1 MVYHRD
7 RSPPPKNIMAD
18 QTYRLELK
26 NITKSFPG
34 VLAVQDVT
42 LAAYP
47 GEVLALA
54 GENGAGKSTLMN
66 ILSGAFT
73 ADSGII
79 LLDGSEVK
87 ISSPRRAQ
95 ELGIAMI
102 HQELSLI
109 PQMSVAQNIFLGR
122 EPLFAAGTLVDTKT
136 MLSNAQGILDQLGLD
151 FAVNALISD
160 LSIAQ
165 RQMVEIAKA
174 ISIKSRVIILDEPT
188 SALSERESIKLFS
201 LMQSLREQGVT
212 LIYISHRMEEIFDL
226 SDRVAVMR
234 DGQLVG
240 VAPTKELNANSIVQ
254 MMVGRELKEF
264 FPKTETQRGDVALEV
279 RNLRSGVHLKDAT
292 FTLYKGEI
300 VGLAGLVGSGRTEIA
315 RVLFGADKNEGGEI
329 RVAGQVV
336 QIHSPQEAI
345 RLGIGLVT
353 EDRKA
358 QGLFLGQ
365 SVRSNASVSL
375 FERLS
380 KFGFLLYGQIDQ
392 WMRGAIQQLNIRA
405 SNLDQRVGNLS
416 GGNQQ
421 KVVIARWLA
430 VNPQILI
437 LDEPTRGIDVSSK
450 AEIHSLISELAAKG
464 MAILM
469 ISSELPEILGI
480 SDRILV
486 MREGQLMAEFSR
498 AEATQD
504 RIMQAATGQLQI
516 AGTDSL

>member
-1 MVYHRD
+1 
-7 RSPPPKNIMAD
+7 MAD
-18 QTYRLELK
+18 QTFRLELK

-47 GEVLALA
+47 GEILALV

-66 ILSGAFT
+66 ILSGAFM
-73 ADSGII
+73 ADSGMI
-79 LLDGSEVK
+79 LLDGQEVK
-87 ISSPRRAQ
+87 IPSPRRAQ

-102 HQELSLI
+102 HQELALI
-109 PQMSVAQNIFLGR
+109 PQMTVAQNIFLGR
-122 EPLFAAGTLVDTKT
+122 EPLFAAGTLVDTKK
-136 MLSNAQGILDQLGLD
+136 MLAEAQIILNPLSLD
-151 FAVNALISD
+151 FAVHALISD

-188 SALSERESIKLFS
+188 SALSERESGKLFG
-201 LMQSLREQGVT
+201 LMHSLREQGVT
-212 LIYISHRMEEIFDL
+212 LIYISHRMEEIFAL

-240 VAPTKELNANSIVQ
+240 VAPTKELTANSIVQ

-264 FPKTETQRGDVALEV
+264 FPKAETQRGDVALEV
-279 RNLRSGVHLKDAT
+279 RNLCSGVRLKDAT

-315 RVLFGADKNEGGEI
+315 RVLFGSDKNEGGEI
-329 RVAGQVV
+329 RVAGQLA

-365 SVRSNASVSL
+365 SVRSNASVLL

-380 KFGFLLYGQIDQ
+380 RLGFLLYGQIDQ
-392 WMRGAIQQLNIRA
+392 WMRGAIWQLNIRT
-405 SNLDQRVGNLS
+405 SNLEQRAGNLS

-430 VNPQILI
+430 VSPQILI

-450 AEIHSLISELAAKG
+450 AEIHTLMGELAAKG

-486 MREGQLMAEFSR
+486 MREGRLTAEFSR

-504 RIMQAATGQLQI
+504 RIMQAATGQLQN
-516 AGTDSL
+516 AGLNAHE

>member
-1 MVYHRD
+1 
-7 RSPPPKNIMAD
+7 MAD

-34 VLAVQDVT
+34 VLAVQDVS
-42 LAAYP
+42 LSAYP
-47 GEVLALA
+47 GEILALV

-66 ILSGAFT
+66 ILSGAFM
-73 ADSGII
+73 ADSGVIF
-79 LLDGSEVK
+79 LDGQEVK
-87 ISSPRRAQ
+87 ITSPRRAQ

-102 HQELSLI
+102 HQELALI
-109 PQMSVAQNIFLGR
+109 SQMSVAQNIFLGR
-122 EPLFAAGTLVDTKT
+122 EPLLAAGTLVDKKKMQTDT
-136 MLSNAQGILDQLGLD
+136 QVILNQLGLD

-188 SALSERESIKLFS
+188 SALSERESGKLFG
-201 LMQSLREQGVT
+201 LMRSLREQGVT
-212 LIYISHRMEEIFDL
+212 LIYISHRMEEIFAL

-240 VAPTKELNANSIVQ
+240 VAITKDLTANSVVQ

-264 FPKTETQRGDVALEV
+264 FPKAETQRGDAVLEV
-279 RNLRSGVHLKDAT
+279 RNLRNGTRLKDAS

-315 RVLFGADKNEGGEI
+315 RVLFGADHNEGGEI
-329 RVAGQVV
+329 RVAGRAVK
-336 QIHSPQEAI
+336 IHSPQVAI

-365 SVRSNASVSL
+365 SVRSNASISL

-380 KFGFLLYGQIDQ
+380 RFGFLLYGQIDQ
-392 WMRGAIQQLNIRA
+392 WVRSAIQQLNIRT
-405 SNLDQRVGNLS
+405 SNLEQMVGNLS

-437 LDEPTRGIDVSSK
+437 LDEPTRGIDVSAK
-450 AEIHSLISELAAKG
+450 AEIHTLMSELAAKG

-469 ISSELPEILGI
+469 ISSELPEILGV

-486 MREGQLMAEFSR
+486 MREGHLMAEFSR
-498 AEATQD
+498 AEANQD
-504 RIMQAATGQLQI
+504 RIMQAATGQFQN
-516 AGTDSL
+516 AGINAHE

>member
-1 MVYHRD
+1 MRF
-7 RSPPPKNIMAD
+7 KMTD

-26 NITKSFPG
+26 NIVKSFPG
-34 VLAVQDVT
+34 VMAVRDVT
-42 LAAYP
+42 LAAYF
-47 GEVLALA
+47 GEILALV

-66 ILSGAFT
+66 ILSGALI
-73 ADSGII
+73 ADSGMI
-79 LLDGSEVK
+79 LLDGNEVR
-87 ISSPRRAQ
+87 ITSPRRAQ

-102 HQELSLI
+102 HQELALI

-122 EPLFAAGTLVDTKT
+122 EPLQVSGILVDTKK
-136 MLSNAQGILDQLGLD
+136 MQADAQVIINQLGLD
-151 FAVNALISD
+151 FAVSAIISD

-188 SALSERESIKLFS
+188 SALSERESVKLFE
-201 LMQSLREQGVT
+201 MMHTLREQKVT
-212 LIYISHRMEEIFDL
+212 LIYISHRMEEIFSF
-226 SDRVAVMR
+226 SDRIAVMR

-240 VAPTKELNANSIVQ
+240 VEPTGNLSINSVVQ

-264 FPKTETQRGDVALEV
+264 FPKTETEIGEIVLEAYG
-279 RNLRSGVHLKDAT
+279 LRSGSRLKNASL
-292 FTLYKGEI
+292 FLRRGEI

-315 RVLFGADKNEGGEI
+315 RVLFGADPLEAGEI
-329 RVAGQVV
+329 IVAGQKVKI
-336 QIHSPQEAI
+336 QSPEEAI

-358 QGLFLGQ
+358 QGLFLRQ
-365 SVRSNASVSL
+365 SVRSNASITL
-375 FERLS
+375 FTKFSR
-380 KFGFLLYGQIDQ
+380 FGFLQVKKIDR
-392 WMRGAIQQLNIRA
+392 WIRSAINQLNIRTP
-405 SNLDQRVGNLS
+405 NLEQHVGNLS

-430 VNPQILI
+430 LNPQILI
-437 LDEPTRGIDVSSK
+437 LDEPTRGIDVSAK
-450 AEIHSLISELAAKG
+450 AEIHNLMGELASKG

-486 MREGQLMAEFSR
+486 MREGRLMAEFSR
-498 AEATQD
+498 LDATQD
-504 RIMQAATGQLQI
+504 KIMQAATGQLEN
-516 AGTDSL
+516 AGINLNE

>member
-1 MVYHRD
+1 VVYHRD

-47 GEVLALA
+47 AEILALV

-87 ISSPRRAQ
+87 ISSPRRAH

-102 HQELSLI
+102 HQELALI

-136 MLSNAQGILDQLGLD
+136 MLNNAQGILDQLGLD

-201 LMQSLREQGVT
+201 LMRSLREQGVT

-240 VAPTKELNANSIVQ
+240 IAPTKELNANSIVQ

-380 KFGFLLYGQIDQ
+380 RFGFLFYAKIDQ
-392 WMRGAIQQLNIRA
+392 WTRGAIQQLNIRVA
-405 SNLDQRVGNLS
+405 NLEQRVGNLS

-516 AGTDSL
+516 AGLSS

>member
-1 MVYHRD
+1 
-7 RSPPPKNIMAD
+7 
-18 QTYRLELK
+18 
-26 NITKSFPG
+26 
-34 VLAVQDVT
+34 
-42 LAAYP
+42 
-47 GEVLALA
+47 
-54 GENGAGKSTLMN
+54 
-66 ILSGAFT
+66 
-73 ADSGII
+73 
-79 LLDGSEVK
+79 
-87 ISSPRRAQ
+87 
-95 ELGIAMI
+95 
-102 HQELSLI
+102 
-109 PQMSVAQNIFLGR
+109 
-122 EPLFAAGTLVDTKT
+122 
-136 MLSNAQGILDQLGLD
+136 
-151 FAVNALISD
+151 
-160 LSIAQ
+160 
-165 RQMVEIAKA
+165 
-174 ISIKSRVIILDEPT
+174 
-188 SALSERESIKLFS
+188 
-201 LMQSLREQGVT
+201 
-212 LIYISHRMEEIFDL
+212 MEEIFAL

-240 VAPTKELNANSIVQ
+240 IAPTKELNVNSVVQ

-264 FPKTETQRGDVALEV
+264 FPKAETQRGDVALEV
-279 RNLRSGVHLKDAT
+279 RNLRSGTGLKNAS

-329 RVAGQVV
+329 RVMGKLV

-365 SVRSNASVSL
+365 SVRSNTSVSL

-380 KFGFLLYGQIDQ
+380 RFGFLLYGQIDQ
-392 WMRGAIQQLNIRA
+392 WVRDAIKQLNIRA
-405 SNLDQRVGNLS
+405 SNLEQHVEKLS

-450 AEIHSLISELAAKG
+450 AEIHNLMGELAAKG

-469 ISSELPEILGI
+469 ISSELSEILGI

-486 MREGQLMAEFSR
+486 MREGLLTAEFSR

-504 RIMQAATGQLQI
+504 RIMQAATGQLQN
-516 AGTDSL
+516 AGLNAHE

>member
-1 MVYHRD
+1 
-7 RSPPPKNIMAD
+7 MAD

-42 LAAYP
+42 LAAYS
-47 GEVLALA
+47 GEILALV

-73 ADSGII
+73 ADSGMIF
-79 LLDGSEVK
+79 LDGQEVK
-87 ISSPRRAQ
+87 IPSPRRAR

-102 HQELSLI
+102 HQELALI
-109 PQMSVAQNIFLGR
+109 PQMTVAQNIFLGR
-122 EPLFAAGTLVDTKT
+122 EPLFAAGMLVDTKV
-136 MLSNAQGILDQLGLD
+136 MQSEAQGILDQLGLD
-151 FAVNALISD
+151 FAVQALISD

-188 SALSERESIKLFS
+188 SALSERESGKLFN
-201 LMQSLREQGVT
+201 LMRSLREQGVT
-212 LIYISHRMEEIFDL
+212 LIYISHRMEEIFAL

-264 FPKTETQRGDVALEV
+264 FTKTETQRGDVALEV
-279 RNLRSGVHLKDAT
+279 RNLRSGAHLKNAS

-329 RVAGQVV
+329 RVDGRSVK
-336 QIHSPQEAI
+336 IHSPQEAI
-345 RLGIGLVT
+345 RHGIGLVT

-365 SVRSNASVSL
+365 SLRSNASVSL

-380 KFGFLLYGQIDQ
+380 CLGFLLYGKIDQ
-392 WMRGAIQQLNIRA
+392 WIRGAVKQLNIRA
-405 SNLDQRVGNLS
+405 SNLEQRAGNLS

-486 MREGQLMAEFSR
+486 MREGQLTAEFSR

-504 RIMQAATGQLQI
+504 RIMQAATGQLQN
-516 AGTDSL
+516 AGLNVHEQ

>member
-1 MVYHRD
+1 
-7 RSPPPKNIMAD
+7 MAD

-47 GEVLALA
+47 GEILALA

-73 ADSGII
+73 ADTGMI
-79 LLDGSEVK
+79 LLDGEEVK
-87 ISSPRRAQ
+87 IPSPRRAQ

-102 HQELSLI
+102 HQELALI
-109 PQMSVAQNIFLGR
+109 PQMTVAQNIFLGR
-122 EPLFAAGTLVDTKT
+122 EPLFAAGTLVDTKV
-136 MLSNAQGILDQLGLD
+136 MQAEAQGILDQLGLD

-188 SALSERESIKLFS
+188 SALTERESGKLFG
-201 LMQSLREQGVT
+201 LMHSLRKQGVT
-212 LIYISHRMEEIFDL
+212 LIYISHRMEEIFAL

-234 DGQLVG
+234 DGQMVG
-240 VAPTKELNANSIVQ
+240 VAPTRELNVNSIVQ

-264 FPKTETQRGDVALEV
+264 FPKAQTQRGDVVLEV
-279 RNLRSGVHLKDAT
+279 RNLRSGAHLKDAT

-315 RVLFGADKNEGGEI
+315 RVLFGADQNEGGKI
-329 RVAGQVV
+329 LVADRPVK
-336 QIHSPQEAI
+336 IHSPQEAI

-380 KFGFLLYGQIDQ
+380 RFGFLLYKQIDQ
-392 WMRGAIQQLNIRA
+392 WMRSAVKQLNIR
-405 SNLDQRVGNLS
+405 SSSFEQQVGSLS

-450 AEIHSLISELAAKG
+450 AEIHNLIGELAAKG

-486 MREGQLMAEFSR
+486 MREGRLVAEFSR

-504 RIMQAATGQLQI
+504 RIMQAATGQLQN
-516 AGTDSL
+516 AGSNSHEQ

>member
-1 MVYHRD
+1 
-7 RSPPPKNIMAD
+7 MAD

-47 GEVLALA
+47 GEILALA

-73 ADSGII
+73 ADTGMI
-79 LLDGSEVK
+79 LLDGEEVK
-87 ISSPRRAQ
+87 IPSPRRAQ

-102 HQELSLI
+102 HQELALI
-109 PQMSVAQNIFLGR
+109 PQMTVAQNIFLGR
-122 EPLFAAGTLVDTKT
+122 EPLFAAGTLVDSKV
-136 MLSNAQGILDQLGLD
+136 LQAEAQGILDQLGLD

-188 SALSERESIKLFS
+188 SALTERESGKLFG
-201 LMQSLREQGVT
+201 LMHSLRKQGVT
-212 LIYISHRMEEIFDL
+212 LIYISHRMEEIFAL

-240 VAPTKELNANSIVQ
+240 VAPTIELNVNSIVQ

-264 FPKTETQRGDVALEV
+264 FPKAETQRGDIVLEAH
-279 RNLRSGVHLKDAT
+279 NLRSGAHLKDAT
-292 FTLYKGEI
+292 FKLYKGEI

-315 RVLFGADKNEGGEI
+315 RVLFGADQNEGGEI
-329 RVAGQVV
+329 RVADRPVK
-336 QIHSPQEAI
+336 IHSPQEAI

-380 KFGFLLYGQIDQ
+380 RFGFLLYKQIDQ
-392 WMRGAIQQLNIRA
+392 WMRSAVKQLNIR
-405 SNLDQRVGNLS
+405 SSSFEQQVGSLS

-430 VNPQILI
+430 VNPQILM

-450 AEIHSLISELAAKG
+450 AEIHNLIGELAAKG

-486 MREGQLMAEFSR
+486 MREGRLVAEFSR

-504 RIMQAATGQLQI
+504 RIMQAATGQLQN
-516 AGTDSL
+516 AGSNSHEQ

>member
-1 MVYHRD
+1 
-7 RSPPPKNIMAD
+7 MAD
-18 QTYRLELK
+18 QIYRLELK

-42 LAAYP
+42 LAAYS
-47 GEVLALA
+47 GEILALV

-66 ILSGAFT
+66 ILSGAFS
-73 ADSGII
+73 ADSGMIF
-79 LLDGSEVK
+79 LDGQEVK
-87 ISSPRRAQ
+87 IPSPRRAQ

-102 HQELSLI
+102 HQELALI
-109 PQMSVAQNIFLGR
+109 PQMTVAQNIFLGR
-122 EPLFAAGTLVDTKT
+122 EPLLAAGMLVDTKL
-136 MLSNAQGILDQLGLD
+136 MQSEAQGILNQLGLD
-151 FAVNALISD
+151 FAVYALISD

-174 ISIKSRVIILDEPT
+174 ISIQSRIIILDEPT
-188 SALSERESIKLFS
+188 SALSERESGKLFS
-201 LMQSLREQGVT
+201 LMRSLREQGVT
-212 LIYISHRMEEIFDL
+212 LIYISHRMEEIFAL
-226 SDRVAVMR
+226 SNRVAVMR
-234 DGQLVG
+234 DGQLVSI
-240 VAPTKELNANSIVQ
+240 APTKDLTVNSIVQ

-292 FTLYKGEI
+292 FRLYKGEI
-300 VGLAGLVGSGRTEIA
+300 VGLAGLVGSGRTELA
-315 RVLFGADKNEGGEI
+315 RVLFGADRNESGEI
-329 RVAGQVV
+329 RVNGRLVK
-336 QIHSPQEAI
+336 IHSPQEAI

-375 FERLS
+375 FERFSRL
-380 KFGFLLYGQIDQ
+380 GFLLYGKINQ
-392 WMRGAIQQLNIRA
+392 WMHGAIQQLNIRT
-405 SNLDQRVGNLS
+405 SNLEQRAGTLS

-430 VNPQILI
+430 VNPKILI

-486 MREGQLMAEFSR
+486 MREGQLTAEFSR

-504 RIMQAATGQLQI
+504 RIMQAATGQFQN
-516 AGTDSL
+516 AGLNVHEQ

>member
-47 GEVLALA
+47 AEILALV

-87 ISSPRRAQ
+87 ISSPRRAH

-102 HQELSLI
+102 HQELALI

-136 MLSNAQGILDQLGLD
+136 MLNNAQGILDQLGLD

-201 LMQSLREQGVT
+201 LMRSLREQGVT

-240 VAPTKELNANSIVQ
+240 IAPTKELNANSIVQ

-380 KFGFLLYGQIDQ
+380 RFGFLFYAKIDQ
-392 WMRGAIQQLNIRA
+392 WTRGAIQQLNIRVA
-405 SNLDQRVGNLS
+405 NLEQRVGNLS

-516 AGTDSL
+516 AGLSS

>member
-1 MVYHRD
+1 
-7 RSPPPKNIMAD
+7 MAD

-42 LAAYP
+42 LHAYV
-47 GEVLALA
+47 GEILALV

-66 ILSGAFT
+66 ILSGAFS
-73 ADSGII
+73 ADCGTI
-79 LLDGSEVK
+79 LLDGQEVK
-87 ISSPRRAQ
+87 ITSPRRAQ

-102 HQELSLI
+102 HQELALI
-109 PQMSVAQNIFLGR
+109 PQMTVAQNIFLGR
-122 EPLFAAGTLVDTKT
+122 EPLFAAGTLVNIKKMMDD
-136 MLSNAQGILDQLGLD
+136 AQDILNQLGLD

-174 ISIKSRVIILDEPT
+174 ISTKSRVIILDEPT
-188 SALSERESIKLFS
+188 SALSERESGKLFN
-201 LMQSLREQGVT
+201 LMRSLREQGVT
-212 LIYISHRMEEIFDL
+212 LIYISHRMEEIFAL

-240 VAPTKELNANSIVQ
+240 VAPTKELTVGTIVQ
-254 MMVGRELKEF
+254 MMVGRELKDF
-264 FPKTETQRGDVALEV
+264 FPKTETQRGCVTLEV
-279 RNLRSGVHLKDAT
+279 QNLRSGARLKDAS

-329 RVAGQVV
+329 RVDGQSVK
-336 QIHSPQEAI
+336 IHSPQEAI
-345 RLGIGLVT
+345 RHGIGLVT
-353 EDRKA
+353 EDRKV

-375 FERLS
+375 FQRLS
-380 KFGFLLYGQIDQ
+380 RLGFLLYGKIDQ
-392 WMRGAIQQLNIRA
+392 WTRGAIQQLNIRA
-405 SNLDQRVGNLS
+405 SNLEQRAGNLS

-430 VNPQILI
+430 VNPKILI

-464 MAILM
+464 VAILM

-486 MREGQLMAEFSR
+486 MREGQLTAEFSR
-498 AEATQD
+498 AEATQG
-504 RIMQAATGQLQI
+504 RIMQAATGQLQNE
-516 AGTDSL
+516 GLNGS

>member
-1 MVYHRD
+1 MTQ
-7 RSPPPKNIMAD
+7 
-18 QTYRLELK
+18 QTYRLHLK
-26 NITKSFPG
+26 NIIKSFPG

-42 LAAYP
+42 LAAFP
-47 GEVLALA
+47 GEILALA

-66 ILSGAFT
+66 ILSGAFM
-73 ADSGII
+73 ADSGSIY
-79 LLDGSEVK
+79 LDGEQVN
-87 ISSPRRAQ
+87 ITTPRRAR

-102 HQELSLI
+102 HQELALI
-109 PQMSVAQNIFLGR
+109 SQMTVAQNIFLGR
-122 EPLFAAGTLVDTKT
+122 EPRRLGGLLVDTKR
-136 MLSNAQGILDQLGLD
+136 MLAEAQVVLNQLGLD

-188 SALSERESIKLFS
+188 SALSERESGQLFG
-201 LMQSLREQGVT
+201 LMRSLREQGVT
-212 LIYISHRMEEIFDL
+212 LIYISHRMEEIFAL

-240 VAPTKELNANSIVQ
+240 VMPTHELSANTIVQ

-264 FPKTETQRGDVALEV
+264 FPNPRGDSRGEVVLEA
-279 RNLRSGVHLKDAT
+279 RNLRSGAHLKEAS
-292 FTLYKGEI
+292 FSLHKGEI

-315 RVLFGADKNEGGEI
+315 RVLFGADQNQAGEI
-329 RVAGQVV
+329 RVAGRVV
-336 QIHSPQEAI
+336 QINSPQTAI

-375 FERLS
+375 FERYSRL
-380 KFGFLLYGQIDQ
+380 GFLLYGQIDA
-392 WMRGAIQQLNIRA
+392 WVRGAIRQLNIRT
-405 SNLDQRVGNLS
+405 SNLEQRAGNLS

-437 LDEPTRGIDVSSK
+437 LDEPTRGIDVASK
-450 AEIHSLISELAAKG
+450 AEIHTLMGELAAKG

-486 MREGQLMAEFSR
+486 MREGRLTAEFSR

-504 RIMQAATGQLQI
+504 RIMQAATGQL
-516 AGTDSL
+516 DSQDVRK

>member
-1 MVYHRD
+1 
-7 RSPPPKNIMAD
+7 MAD

-42 LAAYP
+42 LSAYP
-47 GEVLALA
+47 GEILALA

-66 ILSGAFT
+66 ILSGAFM
-73 ADSGII
+73 ADTGMI
-79 LLDGSEVK
+79 LLDGQEVK
-87 ISSPRRAQ
+87 IPSPRRAQ

-102 HQELSLI
+102 HQELALI
-109 PQMSVAQNIFLGR
+109 PQMTVAQNIFLGR
-122 EPLFAAGTLVDTKT
+122 EPLFAAGTLVNTKT
-136 MLSNAQGILDQLGLD
+136 MQAEAQSILDQLGLD
-151 FAVNALISD
+151 FSVTALISD

-174 ISIKSRVIILDEPT
+174 ISIKSRIIILDEPT
-188 SALSERESIKLFS
+188 SALSERESVKLFN
-201 LMQSLREQGVT
+201 LMRSLREQGVT

-240 VAPTKELNANSIVQ
+240 VAATKELNVNSVVQ

-264 FPKTETQRGDVALEV
+264 FPKAETQRGDVALEV
-279 RNLRSGVHLKDAT
+279 RNLRSGTHLKDAT

-315 RVLFGADKNEGGEI
+315 RVLFGADQNEGGEI
-329 RVAGQVV
+329 RVAGKLVK
-336 QIHSPQEAI
+336 IHSPQEAI

-380 KFGFLLYGQIDQ
+380 RFGFLLYAKIDQ
-392 WMRGAIQQLNIRA
+392 WVRGAIQQLNIRVA
-405 SNLDQRVGNLS
+405 NLEQRVGNLS

-450 AEIHSLISELAAKG
+450 AEIHNLMGELAAKG

-469 ISSELPEILGI
+469 ISSELPEILGV

-486 MREGQLMAEFSR
+486 MREGRLMAEFSR

-504 RIMQAATGQLQI
+504 RIMQAATGQLQN
-516 AGTDSL
+516 AGLNLHE

>member
-1 MVYHRD
+1 
-7 RSPPPKNIMAD
+7 MAD
-18 QTYRLELK
+18 QTFRLELK

-47 GEVLALA
+47 GEILALV

-66 ILSGAFT
+66 ILSGAFM
-73 ADSGII
+73 ADSGMI
-79 LLDGSEVK
+79 LLDGQEVK
-87 ISSPRRAQ
+87 IPSPRRAQ

-102 HQELSLI
+102 HQELALI
-109 PQMSVAQNIFLGR
+109 PQMTVAQNIFLGR
-122 EPLFAAGTLVDTKT
+122 EPLFAAGTLVDTKK
-136 MLSNAQGILDQLGLD
+136 MLAEAQIILNPLSLD
-151 FAVNALISD
+151 FAVHALISD

-188 SALSERESIKLFS
+188 SALSERESGKLFG
-201 LMQSLREQGVT
+201 LMHSLREQGVT
-212 LIYISHRMEEIFDL
+212 LVYISHRMEEIFAL

-240 VAPTKELNANSIVQ
+240 VAPTKELTANSIVQ

-264 FPKTETQRGDVALEV
+264 FPKAETQRGDVALEV
-279 RNLRSGVHLKDAT
+279 RNLCSGVRLKDAT

-315 RVLFGADKNEGGEI
+315 RVLFGSDKNEGGEI
-329 RVAGQVV
+329 RVAGRLA

-365 SVRSNASVSL
+365 SVRSNASVLL

-380 KFGFLLYGQIDQ
+380 RLGFLLYGQIDQ
-392 WMRGAIQQLNIRA
+392 WMRGAIWQLNIRT
-405 SNLDQRVGNLS
+405 SNLEQRAGNLS

-430 VNPQILI
+430 VSPQILI

-450 AEIHSLISELAAKG
+450 AEIHTLMGELAAKG

-486 MREGQLMAEFSR
+486 MREGRLTAEFSR

-504 RIMQAATGQLQI
+504 RIMQAATGQLQN
-516 AGTDSL
+516 AGLNAHE

>member
-1 MVYHRD
+1 
-7 RSPPPKNIMAD
+7 MAD
-18 QTYRLELK
+18 QTFRLELK

-47 GEVLALA
+47 GEILALV

-66 ILSGAFT
+66 ILSGAFM
-73 ADSGII
+73 ADSGMI
-79 LLDGSEVK
+79 LLDGQEVK
-87 ISSPRRAQ
+87 IPSPRRAQ

-102 HQELSLI
+102 HQELALI
-109 PQMSVAQNIFLGR
+109 PQMTVAQNIFLGR
-122 EPLFAAGTLVDTKT
+122 EPLFAAGTFVDTKK
-136 MLSNAQGILDQLGLD
+136 MLAEAQIILNQLSLD
-151 FAVNALISD
+151 FAVHALISD

-188 SALSERESIKLFS
+188 SALSERESGKLFG
-201 LMQSLREQGVT
+201 LMRSLREQGVT
-212 LIYISHRMEEIFDL
+212 LIYISHRMEEIFTL

-240 VAPTKELNANSIVQ
+240 VAPTKELTANSIVQ

-264 FPKTETQRGDVALEV
+264 FPKAETQRGDVALEV
-279 RNLRSGVHLKDAT
+279 RNLCSGVRLKDAT

-315 RVLFGADKNEGGEI
+315 RVLFGSDKNEGGEI
-329 RVAGQVV
+329 RVAGRLA

-365 SVRSNASVSL
+365 SVRSNASVLL

-380 KFGFLLYGQIDQ
+380 RLGFLLYGQIDQ
-392 WMRGAIQQLNIRA
+392 WMRGAIRQLNIRT
-405 SNLDQRVGNLS
+405 SNLEQRAGNLS

-421 KVVIARWLA
+421 KMVIARWLA

-450 AEIHSLISELAAKG
+450 AEIHTLMGELAAKG

-486 MREGQLMAEFSR
+486 MREGRLTAEFSR

-504 RIMQAATGQLQI
+504 RIMQAATGQLQN
-516 AGTDSL
+516 AGLNAHE

>member
-1 MVYHRD
+1 MT
-7 RSPPPKNIMAD
+7 D

-26 NITKSFPG
+26 KITKSFPG

-42 LAAYP
+42 LAALP
-47 GEVLALA
+47 GEILALV

-73 ADSGII
+73 ADSGMI
-79 LLDGSEVK
+79 LLDGQEVK
-87 ISSPRRAQ
+87 IPSPRRAQ

-102 HQELSLI
+102 HQELALI
-109 PQMSVAQNIFLGR
+109 PQMTVAQNIFLGR
-122 EPLFAAGTLVDTKT
+122 EPFFAMKTLVNVKQMQTE
-136 MLSNAQGILDQLGLD
+136 AQGILNQLGLD

-174 ISIKSRVIILDEPT
+174 ISIKSRIIILDEPT
-188 SALSERESIKLFS
+188 SALSEREAVKLFS
-201 LMQSLREQGVT
+201 LMRSLREQGVT
-212 LIYISHRMEEIFDL
+212 LIYISHRMEEIFTL

-240 VAPTKELNANSIVQ
+240 IAPTKELNVNSVVQ

-264 FPKTETQRGDVALEV
+264 FPKAETQRGDVALEV
-279 RNLRSGVHLKDAT
+279 RNLRSGTGLKNVS

-329 RVAGQVV
+329 CVMGKLV

-365 SVRSNASVSL
+365 SVRSNTSVSL

-380 KFGFLLYGQIDQ
+380 RFGFLLYGQIDQ
-392 WMRGAIQQLNIRA
+392 WVRDAIKQLNIRA
-405 SNLDQRVGNLS
+405 SNLEQHVENLS

-450 AEIHSLISELAAKG
+450 AEIHNLMGELAAKG

-469 ISSELPEILGI
+469 ISSELSEILGI

-486 MREGQLMAEFSR
+486 MREGLLTAEFSR

-504 RIMQAATGQLQI
+504 RIMQAATGQLQNSGLN
-516 AGTDSL
+516 AHE

>member
-87 ISSPRRAQ
+87 ISSPRRAH

-102 HQELSLI
+102 HQELALI

-136 MLSNAQGILDQLGLD
+136 MLNNAQGILDQLGLD

-201 LMQSLREQGVT
+201 LMRSLREQGVT

-329 RVAGQVV
+329 RLAGKVV
-336 QIHSPQEAI
+336 QIYSPQEAI

-504 RIMQAATGQLQI
+504 RIMQAATGQLQN